1 MSISL
6 FGRRR
11 PAPTFTALYGAIV
24 AQARH
29 AAFYAALGV
38 PDTLHGRFDMIVLHL
53 ALVNRR
59 FRDVSPELREV
70 AQGVFDAFCADM
82 DDNLREL
89 GVSDTG
95 MAKRMRDFGEAFYGR
110 AAAYDEA
117 LASADPADLVGA
129 LSRNVYGEAE
139 RRSAGAARLADY
151 VRAADLG
158 LQGQSAEDIAA
169 GRIAFPE
176 PVLASRSQEKSGAER

>member
-1 MSISL
+1 MNISL

-11 PAPTFTALYGAIV
+11 PAPTFTSLYGAIV

-29 AAFYAALGV
+29 PAFYTALGV

-59 FRDVSPELREV
+59 FRNASPELRRV

-82 DDNLREL
+82 DANLREL

-95 MAKRMRDFGEAFYGR
+95 MAKRMRGFGEAFYGR
-110 AAAYDEA
+110 ATAYDEA
-117 LASADPADLVGA
+117 LASADPADLVAA
-129 LSRNVYGEAE
+129 LARNVYGGAE
-139 RRSAGAARLADY
+139 GKNAGAVLLADY
-151 VRAADLG
+151 VRAANAG
-158 LQGQSAEDIAA
+158 LQAQSAEDIAA
-169 GRIAFPE
+169 GRITFPE
-176 PVLASRSQEKSGAER
+176 PVPASRSQEKTGAE